1 MAWLNVQAASRKPGS
16 GDGDVLN
23 RLHLGRGLQSLQ
35 GDKAPE
41 TAGKVDAF
49 APPVKPRGGG
59 ISALAAAASEAALRP
74 AKGPTTTAPPAP
86 VLGRY
91 GLPAEE
97 RHKAGMG
104 KNCCCL
110 RTVAWIKEDA
120 VVLYRS
126 SSGKE
131 MKVMVKQ
138 VTPEKVKILFTDGK
152 TWKGFSHS
160 QILAKDG
167 PLRQRISSSIDGRN
181 RSRSPPPKVL
191 VTVSDE
197 VEVLDD

>member
-23 RLHLGRGLQSLQ
+23 RLHLGRGLQSL

-41 TAGKVDAF
+41 AAGKAVDAF

-91 GLPAEE
+91 GLPA
-97 RHKAGMG
+97 
-104 KNCCCL
+104 
-110 RTVAWIKEDA
+110 WIKEDA

-126 SSGKE
+126 STGKE

-167 PLRQRISSSIDGRN
+167 PLRQRLPSSSGRN
-181 RSRSPPPKVL
+181 RSRSPPKVL

>member
-91 GLPAEE
+91 GLPA
-97 RHKAGMG
+97 
-104 KNCCCL
+104 
-110 RTVAWIKEDA
+110 WIKEDA

>member
-23 RLHLGRGLQSLQ
+23 RLHLGRSVQSVQ

-41 TAGKVDAF
+41 AGKAVNAF

-59 ISALAAAASEAALRP
+59 ISALAAAASEAASRP
-74 AKGPTTTAPPAP
+74 KGTTTPAPAPAP

-91 GLPAEE
+91 GLP
-97 RHKAGMG
+97 
-104 KNCCCL
+104 
-110 RTVAWIKEDA
+110 VWIKEDA

-138 VTPEKVKILFTDGK
+138 VTAEKVKILFTDGK

-167 PLRQRISSSIDGRN
+167 PLRQKLSSGDVRG
-181 RSRSPPPKVL
+181 RSRSPPPKVM
-191 VTVSDE
+191 VTLSDE

>member
-23 RLHLGRGLQSLQ
+23 RLHLGRGLQSL

-41 TAGKVDAF
+41 AAGKAVDAF

-91 GLPAEE
+91 GLPVKEI
-97 RHKAGMG
+97 HWKAGMG
-104 KNCCCL
+104 KNRCCL
-110 RTVAWIKEDA
+110 RAAWIKEDA

-126 SSGKE
+126 STGKE

-167 PLRQRISSSIDGRN
+167 PLRQRLPSSSGRN
-181 RSRSPPPKVL
+181 RSRSPPKVL